1 MLTAN
6 LLWDIDG
13 TLIEHAPAKRD
24 RHAYAVTQVLGVPT
38 TPIPPGIGKTDRQI
52 VTEIIAAH
60 TEPTHDVI
68 ETVLSHLDDITDTDL
83 VIAPA
88 SPLPQVH
95 ETLTHMSDLGVPNL
109 LLTGNTPRRAE
120 AKVRSAGLAP
130 YFTFDAGFYGRDHAT
145 RMDIVADAVA
155 RLDADVLERT
165 IIIGDTVL
173 DITAA
178 RSGGFKVIAVATGAI
193 SVDDLAAQEPDG
205 LLPAL
210 DAVAFAQLVD
220 HLVPD

>member
-1 MLTAN
+1 MTRPV

-24 RHAYAVTQVLGVPT
+24 RHAYAVKQVLGVPT

-60 TEPTHDVI
+60 TEPSHDVI
-68 ETVLSHLDDITDTDL
+68 EAVLAHLDDITDADL
-83 VIAPA
+83 VLTPA
-88 SPLPQVH
+88 SPLPAVS
-95 ETLTHMSDLGVPNL
+95 ETLADMSGRGAHNL
-109 LLTGNTPRRAE
+109 LLTGNTPRRAA
-120 AKVRSAGLAP
+120 AKVRSAGLDS

-155 RLDADVLERT
+155 RLDEDVIERT
-165 IIIGDTVL
+165 IIIGDTPL

-178 RSGGFKVIAVATGAI
+178 RSGGFKVIAVASGAI
-193 SVDDLAAQEPDG
+193 SIDDLSAHEPDG

-210 DAVAFAQLVD
+210 DVVAFAQLVD
-220 HLVPD
+220 ELVPA